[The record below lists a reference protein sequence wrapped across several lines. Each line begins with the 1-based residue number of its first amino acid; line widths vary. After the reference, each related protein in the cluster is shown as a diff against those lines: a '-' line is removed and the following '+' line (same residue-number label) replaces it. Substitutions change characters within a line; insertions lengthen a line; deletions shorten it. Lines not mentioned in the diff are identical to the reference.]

1 MTRERNQIIGWSDS
15 RNLVHGSVDTFYY
28 RRKGIRKKGLAIY
41 EFWSD
46 VPGQG
51 NAKRALKELRK
62 KYTWIVVLNIGHHPN
77 AKSWKFWM
85 KMARDGLV
93 DELED
98 DENNTVFKRN
108 EPK

>member
-1 MTRERNQIIGWSDS
+1 MARRRGDINFWSDS
-15 RNLVHGSVDTFYY
+15 KRLVHGSVDPFTYTE
-28 RRKGIRKKGLAIY
+28 RGKRKKGLAIY

-51 NAKRALKELRK
+51 NAKRALQELRK
-62 KYTWIVVLNIGHHPN
+62 TYKWIVVIDIGRPRTN
-77 AKSWKFWM
+77 SRKFWL
-85 KMARDGLV
+85 KMAKDGFV

-98 DENNTVFKRN
+98 DENKTVYKRK